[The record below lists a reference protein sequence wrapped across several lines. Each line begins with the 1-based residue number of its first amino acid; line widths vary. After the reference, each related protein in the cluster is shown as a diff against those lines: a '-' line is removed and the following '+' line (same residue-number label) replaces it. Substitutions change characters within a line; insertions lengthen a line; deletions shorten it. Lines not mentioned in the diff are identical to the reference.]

1 MRELLIACGAVIFVN
16 DVLPV
21 INAVAEALVAKLGK
35 LSTKD
40 QCEAAKYAKDLESYG
55 MANEERQPAIGFQFA
70 QSPYFQDEED
80 E

>member
-1 MRELLIACGAVIFVN
+1 MKELLIACGAIIFMN
-16 DVLPV
+16 TVLP
-21 INAVAEALVAKLGK
+21 IITASAEAIIAYLGA
-35 LSTKD
+35 LTTEY

>member
-1 MRELLIACGAVIFVN
+1 MNYLFIAFGAVIFVN
-16 DVLPV
+16 DVLPI

-55 MANEERQPAIGFQFA
+55 MEDEQRQPAIGFQFG
-70 QSPYFQDEED
+70 QPLSWEEEED